1 MGAVSEGYADAYA
14 GRFWGDLSASL
25 GRVGSGYLLA
35 VIPGVALGLASGRS
49 PALASLLSP
58 IINGVRA
65 VPGISWLPLALLWL
79 GIGFRAT
86 VFLIALA
93 GFFPA
98 YLNAAAGAASVPP
111 VLIRAGRMLGFG
123 RRAIF
128 FRVVIPSAMPQVRT
142 GLRVALGMSFS
153 YLVLGELT
161 GVPDGL
167 GAMIMDARLAGR
179 VDLLVSGIILIA
191 LVGWLCDVLLMRAL
205 SAVSVSLRAAVK
217 PFFACSGIW
226 KSFRKGGE
234 SRLVLPGVSVAI
246 PRGGVL
252 ALIGASG
259 CGKTTLLN
267 ILAGFDA
274 PDAGTVTLEGRPCG
288 GPGPD
293 RAVVFQEPA
302 LFPWLTALENVEIG
316 LEAAGIPSA
325 ARRARALDMLTLT
338 GLSGRENQIPAEL
351 SGGQKQRVSLA
362 RVLALSPPVLLMD
375 EPFAALDAITREQ
388 MQLLLVTLHARI
400 GMGIILVTHD
410 VEEALLL
417 GDEVCVMAPGQGI
430 VASRR
435 VEVPRTGDVTD
446 RKLLRELKTILRQS
460 MAGQGGPLLLS

>member
-1 MGAVSEGYADAYA
+1 M
-14 GRFWGDLSASL
+14 
-25 GRVGSGYLLA
+25 
-35 VIPGVALGLASGRS
+35 
-49 PALASLLSP
+49 
-58 IINGVRA
+58 
-65 VPGISWLPLALLWL
+65 
-79 GIGFRAT
+79 
-86 VFLIALA
+86 
-93 GFFPA
+93 
-98 YLNAAAGAASVPP
+98 
-111 VLIRAGRMLGFG
+111 
-123 RRAIF
+123 
-128 FRVVIPSAMPQVRT
+128 
-142 GLRVALGMSFS
+142 
-153 YLVLGELT
+153 
-161 GVPDGL
+161 
-167 GAMIMDARLAGR
+167 
-179 VDLLVSGIILIA
+179 
-191 LVGWLCDVLLMRAL
+191 
-205 SAVSVSLRAAVK
+205 K

-274 PDAGTVTLEGRPCG
+274 HIAPSEHPVFPAQGGGALEGRPCG

>member
-1 MGAVSEGYADAYA
+1 MA
-14 GRFWGDLSASL
+14 
-25 GRVGSGYLLA
+25 
-35 VIPGVALGLASGRS
+35 
-49 PALASLLSP
+49 
-58 IINGVRA
+58 
-65 VPGISWLPLALLWL
+65 
-79 GIGFRAT
+79 
-86 VFLIALA
+86 
-93 GFFPA
+93 
-98 YLNAAAGAASVPP
+98 
-111 VLIRAGRMLGFG
+111 
-123 RRAIF
+123 
-128 FRVVIPSAMPQVRT
+128 
-142 GLRVALGMSFS
+142 
-153 YLVLGELT
+153 
-161 GVPDGL
+161 
-167 GAMIMDARLAGR
+167 
-179 VDLLVSGIILIA
+179 
-191 LVGWLCDVLLMRAL
+191 
-205 SAVSVSLRAAVK
+205 
-217 PFFACSGIW
+217 
-226 KSFRKGGE
+226 
-234 SRLVLPGVSVAI
+234 
-246 PRGGVL
+246 
-252 ALIGASG
+252 
-259 CGKTTLLN
+259 
-267 ILAGFDA
+267 
-274 PDAGTVTLEGRPCG
+274 
-288 GPGPD
+288 PGPD

>member
-1 MGAVSEGYADAYA
+1 MRRVAYEGAVG
-14 GRFWGDLSASL
+14 G
-25 GRVGSGYLLA
+25 
-35 VIPGVALGLASGRS
+35 
-49 PALASLLSP
+49 
-58 IINGVRA
+58 
-65 VPGISWLPLALLWL
+65 
-79 GIGFRAT
+79 
-86 VFLIALA
+86 
-93 GFFPA
+93 
-98 YLNAAAGAASVPP
+98 
-111 VLIRAGRMLGFG
+111 
-123 RRAIF
+123 
-128 FRVVIPSAMPQVRT
+128 
-142 GLRVALGMSFS
+142 
-153 YLVLGELT
+153 LGE
-161 GVPDGL
+161 PE
-167 GAMIMDARLAGR
+167 
-179 VDLLVSGIILIA
+179 
-191 LVGWLCDVLLMRAL
+191 
-205 SAVSVSLRAAVK
+205 AAVK

-316 LEAAGIPSA
+316 LEAAGYPIRRSA
-325 ARRARALDMLTLT
+325 CAGSRHADTDRAFRSGESD
-338 GLSGRENQIPAEL
+338 SGRAFRWPETAGFAR
-351 SGGQKQRVSLA
+351 SGIGPIA
-362 RVLALSPPVLLMD
+362 AVLLMD

>member
-1 MGAVSEGYADAYA
+1 M
-14 GRFWGDLSASL
+14 
-25 GRVGSGYLLA
+25 
-35 VIPGVALGLASGRS
+35 
-49 PALASLLSP
+49 
-58 IINGVRA
+58 
-65 VPGISWLPLALLWL
+65 
-79 GIGFRAT
+79 T
-86 VFLIALA
+86 
-93 GFFPA
+93 
-98 YLNAAAGAASVPP
+98 
-111 VLIRAGRMLGFG
+111 
-123 RRAIF
+123 
-128 FRVVIPSAMPQVRT
+128 
-142 GLRVALGMSFS
+142 
-153 YLVLGELT
+153 
-161 GVPDGL
+161 
-167 GAMIMDARLAGR
+167 
-179 VDLLVSGIILIA
+179 
-191 LVGWLCDVLLMRAL
+191 
-205 SAVSVSLRAAVK
+205 

-226 KSFRKGGE
+226 KSFRKDGE
-234 SRLVLPGVSVAI
+234 PRLVLPDVSVAI

-316 LEAAGIPSA
+316 LEAAGVPSA
-325 ARRARALDMLTLT
+325 ARRARALDMLALT

-375 EPFAALDAITREQ
+375 EPFAALDSITRGQ
-388 MQLLLVTLHARI
+388 MQSLLMSLHKRI

-417 GDEVCVMAPGQGI
+417 ADEVCVMAPGRGI
-430 VASRR
+430 VATRR
-435 VEVPRTGDVTD
+435 VEAPRTGDVAD
-446 RKLLRELKTILRQS
+446 WKHLRELKAILRWS
-460 MAGQGGPLLLS
+460 MGEQGGSALPSEEAAQAVRKGGRCGIVS

>member
-1 MGAVSEGYADAYA
+1 MEHFVEFEDVCKYYQT
-14 GRFWGDLSASL
+14 
-25 GRVGSGYLLA
+25 GS
-35 VIPGVALGLASGRS
+35 VKI
-49 PALASLLSP
+49 
-58 IINGVRA
+58 
-65 VPGISWLPLALLWL
+65 
-79 GIGFRAT
+79 
-86 VFLIALA
+86 
-93 GFFPA
+93 
-98 YLNAAAGAASVPP
+98 AAADHLNFYVDKGEFCIIVGPSGA
-111 VLIRAGRMLGFG
+111 
-123 RRAIF
+123 
-128 FRVVIPSAMPQVRT
+128 
-142 GLRVALGMSFS
+142 
-153 YLVLGELT
+153 
-161 GVPDGL
+161 
-167 GAMIMDARLAGR
+167 
-179 VDLLVSGIILIA
+179 
-191 LVGWLCDVLLMRAL
+191 
-205 SAVSVSLRAAVK
+205 
-217 PFFACSGIW
+217 
-226 KSFRKGGE
+226 
-234 SRLVLPGVSVAI
+234 
-246 PRGGVL
+246 
-252 ALIGASG
+252 
-259 CGKTTLLN
+259 GKTTLLN
-267 ILAGFDA
+267 ILGGMDSCDEGNVWLDGQNVSHFTARELTTYRRYDVGF
-274 PDAGTVTLEGRPCG
+274 
-288 GPGPD
+288 
-293 RAVVFQEPA
+293 VFQFYN
-302 LFPWLTALENVEIG
+302 LVQNLTALENVEIG

>member
-1 MGAVSEGYADAYA
+1 MRRVAYEGAVG
-14 GRFWGDLSASL
+14 G
-25 GRVGSGYLLA
+25 
-35 VIPGVALGLASGRS
+35 
-49 PALASLLSP
+49 
-58 IINGVRA
+58 
-65 VPGISWLPLALLWL
+65 
-79 GIGFRAT
+79 
-86 VFLIALA
+86 
-93 GFFPA
+93 
-98 YLNAAAGAASVPP
+98 
-111 VLIRAGRMLGFG
+111 
-123 RRAIF
+123 
-128 FRVVIPSAMPQVRT
+128 
-142 GLRVALGMSFS
+142 
-153 YLVLGELT
+153 LGE
-161 GVPDGL
+161 PE
-167 GAMIMDARLAGR
+167 
-179 VDLLVSGIILIA
+179 
-191 LVGWLCDVLLMRAL
+191 
-205 SAVSVSLRAAVK
+205 AAVK

-252 ALIGASG
+252 ALIGTSG

-362 RVLALSPPVLLMD
+362 RILALSPPVLLMD

>member
-1 MGAVSEGYADAYA
+1 MIEIKNLTKTFTLSSGKVEALKDVSLTVNDGEIYGIIGMSGAGKSTLVRCINMLERPTSGNVIFDGVDMG
-14 GRFWGDLSASL
+14 SL
-25 GRVGSGYLLA
+25 GKKELRETRRK
-35 VIPGVALGLASGRS
+35 ITM
-49 PALASLLSP
+49 
-58 IINGVRA
+58 IFQ
-65 VPGISWLPLALLWL
+65 
-79 GIGFRAT
+79 GFN
-86 VFLIALA
+86 LIA
-93 GFFPA
+93 
-98 YLNAAAGAASVPP
+98 N
-111 VLIRAGRMLGFG
+111 
-123 RRAIF
+123 
-128 FRVVIPSAMPQVRT
+128 
-142 GLRVALGMSFS
+142 
-153 YLVLGELT
+153 
-161 GVPDGL
+161 
-167 GAMIMDARLAGR
+167 
-179 VDLLVSGIILIA
+179 
-191 LVGWLCDVLLMRAL
+191 
-205 SAVSVSLRAAVK
+205 
-217 PFFACSGIW
+217 
-226 KSFRKGGE
+226 
-234 SRLVLPGVSVAI
+234 
-246 PRGGVL
+246 
-252 ALIGASG
+252 
-259 CGKTTLLN
+259 
-267 ILAGFDA
+267 
-274 PDAGTVTLEGRPCG
+274 
-288 GPGPD
+288 
-293 RAVVFQEPA
+293 
-302 LFPWLTALENVEIG
+302 LTALENVEIG